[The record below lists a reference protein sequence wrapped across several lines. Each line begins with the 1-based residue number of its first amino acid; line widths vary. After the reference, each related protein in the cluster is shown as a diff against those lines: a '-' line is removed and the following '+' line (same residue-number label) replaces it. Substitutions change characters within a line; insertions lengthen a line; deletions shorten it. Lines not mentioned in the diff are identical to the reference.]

1 MVNNSVGFIGAG
13 NMAQAIINGIL
24 KSGYIKPVNIYI
36 FDIDWEKTKKLSTYS
51 INVLNSSS
59 EIVNQCKYV
68 FLAVK
73 PQTLSEVLVEIKDNI
88 TDDTCLVSI
97 AAGKTIDYIAKT
109 IGRDCKVI
117 RIMPNTPLM
126 YGFGASALT
135 KNLLV
140 ADNEFSFIR
149 GIFDSCGFT
158 CEVDEG
164 LMDTI
169 TAISGSSPAFV
180 FRFAKDIINS
190 GIENGL
196 DEAAAKQMVAQT
208 ILGSAKMILESGL
221 EIDELIR
228 RVASPNGTTE
238 AGLKSLDKDGFDDIV
253 SDCIRATI
261 KRSVELRE

>member
-1 MVNNSVGFIGAG
+1 MVINRVGFIGAG
-13 NMAQAIINGIL
+13 NMAQAIINGII
-24 KSGYIKPVNIYI
+24 KSGYIKPDNIYI
-36 FDIDWEKTKKLSTYS
+36 FDIDSEKTKKLTTYG
-51 INVLNSSS
+51 INALNSSI
-59 EIVNQCKYV
+59 EIVKHCKYV

-73 PQTLSEVLVEIKDNI
+73 PQILSEVLNEINGHI
-88 TDDTCLVSI
+88 TADTCLVSI
-97 AAGKTIDYIAKT
+97 AAGKTIDFIVMAV
-109 IGRDCKVI
+109 GRDCRVI
-117 RIMPNTPLM
+117 RVMPNTPLM

-135 KNLLV
+135 KHPSVL
-140 ADNEFSFIR
+140 DDEFNFIR
-149 GIFDSCGFT
+149 GIFDSCGIT
-158 CEVDEG
+158 CEIDEH

-196 DEAAAKQMVAQT
+196 DEATARKMVAQT
-208 ILGSAKMILESGL
+208 ILGSAKMILKSDF

-238 AGLKSLDKDGFDDIV
+238 AGLKSLDKDGFDDIIAN
-253 SDCIRATI
+253 CIMATI